1 VLADDIELESDIPFL
16 SVKICLFAWPS
27 LLLSIEDYCPQLCSP
42 PPKGDFIDILS
53 MYCHHAHLITSL
65 SSYSVSNLTLIFL
78 KMSN

>member
-1 VLADDIELESDIPFL
+1 MLADVVIVDNGIPFL
-16 SVKICLFAWPS
+16 SVKIGLFAWPS